1 MSDINEK
8 LSEEFDIPV
17 DNNSIMKQIMG
28 PKEIVVSNPKTDL
41 EKDYTDIRS
50 NIKNIISKG
59 SEAIDGIL
67 NLASETESPRAYE
80 VLSQMIKTVS
90 DANKDLLEIHK
101 KMRDIEGATP
111 QTQSASTITNNSI
124 FVGSTSDLQNILR
137 GKMKELDNLG
147 ES

>member
-1 MSDINEK
+1 MSDIDDK
-8 LSEEFDIPV
+8 LSEEFDLPIE
-17 DNNSIMKQIMG
+17 NESMMKQIME
-28 PKEIVVSNPKTDL
+28 PKEITPVNPQTDL
-41 EKDYTDIRS
+41 EKDYTDIRR

-101 KMRDIEGATP
+101 KMKDIEGVSA
-111 QTQSASTITNNSI
+111 QNQSASTITNNSI

-137 GKMKELDNLG
+137 GKMKELDTLG
-147 ES
+147 EP

>member
-1 MSDINEK
+1 MSDINSK
-8 LSEEFDIPV
+8 LSEEFDLPI
-17 DNNSIMKQIMG
+17 DNSSIMKQIME
-28 PKEIVVSNPKTDL
+28 PKEIVPVNPQSDL
-41 EKDYTDIRS
+41 EKDYTDIRR

-101 KMRDIEGATP
+101 KMKEIEGVNP
-111 QTQSASTITNNSI
+111 QNQSASTITNNSI
-124 FVGSTSDLQNILR
+124 FVGSTADLQNVLR
-137 GKMKELDNLG
+137 GKMKEMETLG
-147 ES
+147 DS

>member
-17 DNNSIMKQIMG
+17 DNSSIMKQLME

>member
-1 MSDINEK
+1 MSDIDDK
-8 LSEEFDIPV
+8 LSEEFDLPV
-17 DNNSIMKQIMG
+17 ENSSMMKQILE
-28 PKEIVVSNPKTDL
+28 PKEIVPVNPQTDL
-41 EKDYTDIRS
+41 EKDYTDIRR

-90 DANKDLLEIHK
+90 DANKDLLEIHR
-101 KMRDIEGATP
+101 KMKDIEGVST
-111 QTQSASTITNNSI
+111 QNQSASTITNNSI

-147 ES
+147 E

>member
-1 MSDINEK
+1 MSDIDNK
-8 LSEEFDIPV
+8 LSEEFDLPIE
-17 DNNSIMKQIMG
+17 NSSMMKQILE
-28 PKEIVVSNPKTDL
+28 PKEIVPINPQTDL
-41 EKDYTDIRS
+41 EKDYTDIRR

-101 KMRDIEGATP
+101 KMKDIEGVSP
-111 QTQSASTITNNSI
+111 QNQSASTITNNSI

-147 ES
+147 E

>member
-1 MSDINEK
+1 MSDIDDK
-8 LSEEFDIPV
+8 LSEEFDLPIE
-17 DNNSIMKQIMG
+17 NSSMMKQIME
-28 PKEIVVSNPKTDL
+28 PKEIVPVNPQTDL
-41 EKDYTDIRS
+41 EKDYTDIRR

-101 KMRDIEGATP
+101 KMKDIEGVVT
-111 QTQSASTITNNSI
+111 QNQSASTITNNSI

-147 ES
+147 E

>member
-1 MSDINEK
+1 MSDIDDK
-8 LSEEFDIPV
+8 LSQEFDLPV
-17 DNNSIMKQIMG
+17 ENSSMMKQILE
-28 PKEIVVSNPKTDL
+28 PKEIVPVNPQTDL
-41 EKDYTDIRS
+41 EKDYTDIRR

-90 DANKDLLEIHK
+90 DANKDLLEIHR
-101 KMRDIEGATP
+101 KMKDIEGIST
-111 QTQSASTITNNSI
+111 QNQSASTITNNSI

-147 ES
+147 E

>member
-1 MSDINEK
+1 MSDIDDK
-8 LSEEFDIPV
+8 LSEEFDLPV
-17 DNNSIMKQIMG
+17 ENSSMMKQILE
-28 PKEIVVSNPKTDL
+28 PKEIVPVNPQTDL
-41 EKDYTDIRS
+41 EKDYTDIRR

-90 DANKDLLEIHK
+90 DANKDLLEIHR
-101 KMRDIEGATP
+101 KMKDIEGIST
-111 QTQSASTITNNSI
+111 QNQSASTITNNSI

-147 ES
+147 E

>member
-1 MSDINEK
+1 MSDIDSK
-8 LSEEFDIPV
+8 LSEEFDLPI
-17 DNNSIMKQIMG
+17 DNSSMMKQIME
-28 PKEIVVSNPKTDL
+28 PKEITPITQQSDL
-41 EKDYTDIRS
+41 EKDYTDIRR

-101 KMRDIEGATP
+101 KMREIEGTTT
-111 QTQSASTITNNSI
+111 QTQSAGSITNNSI
-124 FVGSTSDLQNILR
+124 FVGSTVDLQNILR
-137 GKMKELDNLG
+137 GKMKELESLG
-147 ES
+147 D

>member
-1 MSDINEK
+1 MSDIDSK
-8 LSEEFDIPV
+8 LSEEFDLPI
-17 DNNSIMKQIMG
+17 DNSSMMKQIME
-28 PKEIVVSNPKTDL
+28 PKEITPVTSQSDL
-41 EKDYTDIRS
+41 EKDYTDIRR

-101 KMRDIEGATP
+101 KMREIEGTTT
-111 QTQSASTITNNSI
+111 QTQSAGSITNNSI
-124 FVGSTSDLQNILR
+124 FVGSTVDLQNILR
-137 GKMKELDNLG
+137 GKMKELESLG
-147 ES
+147 D

>member
-1 MSDINEK
+1 MSDIDSK
-8 LSEEFDIPV
+8 LSEEFDLPI
-17 DNNSIMKQIMG
+17 DNSSMMKQIME
-28 PKEIVVSNPKTDL
+28 PKEITLITPQSDL
-41 EKDYTDIRS
+41 EKDYTDIRR

-101 KMRDIEGATP
+101 KMREIEGTTT
-111 QTQSASTITNNSI
+111 QTQSAGSITNNSI
-124 FVGSTSDLQNILR
+124 FVGSTVDLQNILR
-137 GKMKELDNLG
+137 GKMKELESLG
-147 ES
+147 D

>member
-1 MSDINEK
+1 MSDIDSK
-8 LSEEFDIPV
+8 LSEEFDLPI
-17 DNNSIMKQIMG
+17 DNSSMMKQIME
-28 PKEIVVSNPKTDL
+28 PKEIVAVTPQTDL
-41 EKDYTDIRS
+41 EKDYTDIRR

-101 KMRDIEGATP
+101 KMKDIEGVS
-111 QTQSASTITNNSI
+111 TQNQNASTITNNSI

-137 GKMKELDNLG
+137 GKMKELDTLG
-147 ES
+147 DE

>member
-1 MSDINEK
+1 ME
-8 LSEEFDIPV
+8 
-17 DNNSIMKQIMG
+17 
-28 PKEIVVSNPKTDL
+28 PKEIVAVTPQTDL
-41 EKDYTDIRS
+41 EKDYTDIRR

-101 KMRDIEGATP
+101 KMKDIEGVS
-111 QTQSASTITNNSI
+111 TQNQNASTITNNSI

-137 GKMKELDNLG
+137 GKMKELDTLG
-147 ES
+147 DE